1 MSKKTDDV
9 DMLPGLGSTIS
20 NITHVARGRS
30 LFVLNGQP
38 SCLGQVILASSENN
52 EYMTY
57 RFFVP

>member
-9 DMLPGLGSTIS
+9 DMLPGLGSIS
-20 NITHVARGRS
+20 NIPHVARGRS

-38 SCLGQVILASSENN
+38 SCLRQVILASSENN